1 MSKEAL
7 IKGNKKVINAWA
19 FYDWANSVYP
29 LVISTAIFPI
39 FFDANTEEFLLFFG
53 VAFNNME
60 LYSYTISFSFLVVSI
75 LSPLL
80 SGVADYA
87 GKKKYFLKLF
97 CLVGSASTGLLYF
110 FNQEY
115 LELSLLIV
123 VLASVGFWGSLV
135 FYNAYLPEITAS
147 EDHDKVSAKG
157 YAMGYIGS
165 SVLLILI
172 LIAYK
177 GFGMPIEWSF
187 PLVALWWFGF
197 ANFSYKRI
205 PNDVAISVIES
216 GILAKGFQELQL
228 VWTDLKSQKRL
239 KTYLASFFLFSM
251 GVQTVMQ
258 MATLF
263 GIREID
269 DMPDS
274 GMIISILIIQFVA
287 VGGSY
292 LFSYLSSKIGNI
304 MALGSTLMIWIG
316 ICIAAYFTHK
326 AVEFYILA
334 GVVGLVMGGV
344 QSLARSTYSK
354 LLPETK
360 DTASYFS
367 FYDVTE
373 KIGVVIGT
381 LAFGT
386 IIGLTG
392 SIRNAVFALLLF
404 FVGGLIILAF
414 IPKEKVITHE

>member
-1 MSKEAL
+1 ML
-7 IKGNKKVINAWA
+7 LVKGDKKVINAWA
-19 FYDWANSVYP
+19 FYDWANSVYA
-29 LVISTAIFPI
+29 LVITTAIFPI
-39 FFDANTEEFLLFFG
+39 FFDAVTDDNLQFFG
-53 VAFNNME
+53 VESNNME

-87 GKKKYFLKLF
+87 GNKKYFLKSF
-97 CLVGSASTGLLYF
+97 CLLGSVSTGLLYF
-110 FNQEY
+110 FSQEY

-123 VLASVGFWGSLV
+123 VMASVGFWGSIV
-135 FYNAYLPEITAS
+135 FYNAYLPEIA
-147 EDHDKVSAKG
+147 EPKDHDKVSAKG

-165 SVLLILI
+165 SILLIFI
-172 LIAYK
+172 LIAYM
-177 GFGMPIEWSF
+177 GLGMDIKWSF
-187 PLVALWWFGF
+187 PIVGVWWFGF
-197 ANFSYKRI
+197 AQITYRKLPQGNPIQEK
-205 PNDVAISVIES
+205 ES
-216 GILAKGFQELQL
+216 GLLSKGFKELQK
-228 VWTDLKSQKRL
+228 VWEEIKPQKRL
-239 KTYLASFFLFSM
+239 KTYLLSFFVFSM

-263 GIREID
+263 GIKEID

-292 LFSYLSSKIGNI
+292 LFSYLSSKLGNI
-304 MALGSTLMIWIG
+304 KALGITLIIWIG

-326 AVEFYILA
+326 ATEFYILA

-344 QSLARSTYSK
+344 QSLSRSTYSK
-354 LLPETK
+354 LLPQTK

-381 LAFGT
+381 FAFGT
-386 IIGLTG
+386 IVGFTG
-392 SIRNAVFALLLF
+392 SMRNSVFALLLF
-404 FVGGLIILAF
+404 FVAGLLILAF
-414 IPKEKVITHE
+414 IPREKVAKNG